1 MAHISVTFHS
11 KKPTFFDTI
20 KMLIPANL
28 NAFHHLLF
36 LFYHV
41 NAEQKKGFDTMEVRR
56 TCSFVRSLQLVHQSH
71 QPTYALQTLIGYTTL
86 PILEDCKRLLSNTQ
100 HQLPIAQGAIS
111 QYISSAESNATLKVC
126 SRSFARFA
134 YAQAGR
140 YSHLS
145 RCSGSI
151 TRSRHLPSL
160 PSRTRRYSRKIRT

>member
-56 TCSFVRSLQLVHQSH
+56 TCSFVRSLAPTRSSIS
-71 QPTYALQTLIGYTTL
+71 PTYLRSPDLDRLHHTANPRGLQ
-86 PILEDCKRLLSNTQ
+86 
-100 HQLPIAQGAIS
+100 
-111 QYISSAESNATLKVC
+111 ATLVQHSASTANCTRCHLAIHLVRRVERHPQGMLSLVC
-126 SRSFARFA
+126 SLRICTGRSVFTPVA
-134 YAQAGR
+134 
-140 YSHLS
+140 L
-145 RCSGSI
+145 
-151 TRSRHLPSL
+151 
-160 PSRTRRYSRKIRT
+160 